1 MGVGREGTRTKGT
14 LRGDCRS
21 IETGLCLLWEGRVS
35 VHGEGRFWIGV
46 FLGYEAGYVERN

>member
-1 MGVGREGTRTKGT
+1 MGVGRERTRTKGT
-14 LRGDCRS
+14 LRGDCCS
-21 IETGLCLLWEGRVS
+21 IQSGLCLLWEGRVS